1 MRKMIAVL
9 FLLFAAIPASADLKR
24 RMQAEADASAALMQ
38 AESDRKAIQ
47 ELLPRLSHASLK
59 SLRKTAEELHRKDA
73 KK

>member
-1 MRKMIAVL
+1 MQKMMVVL
-9 FLLFAAIPASADLKR
+9 ILLLAAIPASADLKK

-47 ELLPRLSHASLK
+47 EILPRLSHASLK
-59 SLRKTAEELHRKDA
+59 VLRKAAEDLLRKDE